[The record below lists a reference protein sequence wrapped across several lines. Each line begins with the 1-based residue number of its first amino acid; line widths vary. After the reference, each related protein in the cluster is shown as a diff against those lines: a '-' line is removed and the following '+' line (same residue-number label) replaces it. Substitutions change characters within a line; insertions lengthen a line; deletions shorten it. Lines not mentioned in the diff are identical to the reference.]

1 MLIDLKFIKEFILG
15 LDYLLKIIIYYIIVI
30 YELLI
35 SLNKGSKKCKYL

>member
-15 LDYLLKIIIYYIIVI
+15 LDYQLKIIIYYIIVI

-35 SLNKGSKKCKYL
+35 SLNIGNKKCKYL